1 MPLSPPFLFLPTPL
15 PHYLADLS
23 AVFSPYGLTPSVL
36 AAFGLAAG
44 ALCLSAVRT
53 AFALCAPLA
62 ALLALHSCL
71 GEGGLALYGCLTA
84 CAGRS
89 LVEAEMG

>member
-1 MPLSPPFLFLPTPL
+1 MPLSPPFFFLPTPL
-15 PHYLADLS
+15 SHYLADLS
-23 AVFSPYGLTPSVL
+23 AVFSPRGLTPRLL

-44 ALCLSAVRT
+44 APSLSAART
-53 AFALCAPLA
+53 AFALCALLA
-62 ALLALHSCL
+62 ALHSPL
-71 GEGGLALYGCLTA
+71 EEGGLALYGCLAA